1 MIICDPLFL
10 AQKSEDAIEVDKQVV
25 NIRTIRNVRVIK
37 NWEGYN
43 GIDIINPS
51 VLLERED

>member
-25 NIRTIRNVRVIK
+25 NIRTIRNVRVIT